1 MYKLFKSKHNK
12 YVFKINKE
20 NDFSCGHNSFMR
32 RKKSITKMLRSIKC
46 TNCWTY
52 AWVLSIC
59 YAYNKQLKKKGPEN
73 D

>member
-1 MYKLFKSKHNK
+1 MYSKLIKKMTSAVAIIHLW
-12 YVFKINKE
+12 
-20 NDFSCGHNSFMR
+20 GG
-32 RKKSITKMLRSIKC
+32 KKSITKMLRSIKC